1 MPVLSAPRLLRRLAT
16 EFRGLAMR
24 SLMGD
29 ADTSGSAEITA
40 PMPNSAWRQQLVSER
55 ESLILQRQ
63 KAVRQHKRVS
73 QYDARLREITNELL
87 RGH

>member
-1 MPVLSAPRLLRRLAT
+1 MPVLSAPRYLRRLASD
-16 EFRGLAMR
+16 FRGLALR
-24 SLMGD
+24 SLIGD

>member
-1 MPVLSAPRLLRRLAT
+1 MPVLSAPRYLRRLAIDI
-16 EFRGLAMR
+16 RGLAMR

-29 ADTSGSAEITA
+29 ADTCGSAETTA
-40 PMPNSAWRQQLVSER
+40 PMPSGAWRQQLASER

-63 KAVRQHKRVS
+63 KAVSRHKRVS

-87 RGH
+87 RGQ